1 MLLYQIWNF
10 FFFYKTALMI
20 ACENNFL
27 EGVKLILENKN
38 VDINATDVLFSW
50 MTLEF
55 IYLFYECFINR
66 M

>member
-1 MLLYQIWNF
+1 
-10 FFFYKTALMI
+10 MI